1 MQNADRPEVLRL
13 EVLRFGI
20 WTASL
25 GAVFAIS
32 LGMALAQSGSAGGS
46 IGNDEKSVSGSR
58 SEPSAGR
65 ERSTHRSREV
75 EQPRRSS
82 RAGGGGG
89 GGNFDGAWSYTG
101 VGTNCQGSGSG
112 AVVIAGG
119 KVTAP
124 GVNGQV
130 SASGAYHVVAVGNDG
145 VVLTAVGHLSASSG
159 SGTFKR
165 SDGCNG
171 RWAAVRQ

>member
-1 MQNADRPEVLRL
+1 MQNVTRPDMNRL
-13 EVLRFGI
+13 KAIRFGI
-20 WTASL
+20 WIASL
-25 GAVFAIS
+25 SAALAIN
-32 LGMALAQSGSAGGS
+32 LGMALAESGSAGGD
-46 IGNDEKSVSGSR
+46 IGNDDKSISGSR
-58 SEPSAGR
+58 PEPSAER
-65 ERSTHRSREV
+65 ERSAHRSREV
-75 EQPRRSS
+75 EEPRRPS
-82 RAGGGGG
+82 RASGGG

-119 KVTAP
+119 RVTAA

-130 SASGAYHVVAVGNDG
+130 SSSGAYHVVAVGNDG

-165 SDGCNG
+165 SDGCIG